1 MLTCWII
8 TYLIWNF
15 VNINAQNELRSY
27 LGFRARDVNERIEQR
42 LANYEQVLRSV
53 RGLFNVSDN
62 VNRAEFHAFFNSLKL
77 EKSYP
82 GIQGVGFSLIIPSK
96 QIKKH
101 TASVCAEGFSNYKIW
116 PEGKR
121 KIYTSIIYLEPFKG
135 LNLRAFGYD
144 MFSEPVRQ
152 KAMETSRDSDE
163 SKISGKIIL
172 VQETGKQ
179 VQAGFLIY
187 LPVYRNGASHKTLQE
202 RRTNI
207 IGWVYSPFRM
217 DNFMA
222 GLLGERSADLDV
234 EIYDGNKISNRNKN
248 V

>member
-1 MLTCWII
+1 MNDLIFRRKNRQTDKSSKFPVKTGTHNIIIPVVLVLLTCWVI

-62 VNRAEFHAFFNSLKL
+62 VNRAEFHAFFNSLNL
-77 EKSYP
+77 DKSYP

-101 TASVCAEGFSNYKIW
+101 TESIRTEGFSNYKIW

-121 KIYTSIIYLEPFKG
+121 ETIHFY
-135 LNLRAFGYD
+135 NL
-144 MFSEPVRQ
+144 
-152 KAMETSRDSDE
+152 SRT
-163 SKISGKIIL
+163 
-172 VQETGKQ
+172 VQRPKPSC
-179 VQAGFLIY
+179 FWI
-187 LPVYRNGASHKTLQE
+187 
-202 RRTNI
+202 
-207 IGWVYSPFRM
+207 
-217 DNFMA
+217 
-222 GLLGERSADLDV
+222 
-234 EIYDGNKISNRNKN
+234 
-248 V
+248 